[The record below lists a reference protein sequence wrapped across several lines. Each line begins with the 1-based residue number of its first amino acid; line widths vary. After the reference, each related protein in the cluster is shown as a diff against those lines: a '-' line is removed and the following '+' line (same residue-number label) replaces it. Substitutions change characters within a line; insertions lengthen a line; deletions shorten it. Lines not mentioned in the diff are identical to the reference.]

1 MRVLYSNFYGTKTPD
16 FRDILA
22 ICGGRISFSTST
34 PNMYK
39 SLKCFRSFF
48 CVQFFDLDTMDEK
61 QDVETIEN
69 GDFKDVPRV
78 AEDEISHEQR
88 QMESRIM

>member
-1 MRVLYSNFYGTKTPD
+1 
-16 FRDILA
+16 
-22 ICGGRISFSTST
+22 
-34 PNMYK
+34 
-39 SLKCFRSFF
+39 
-48 CVQFFDLDTMDEK
+48 MDEK